1 MQPARPALGFS
12 AERSLMN
19 IDYDAE
25 HSRRAFKTLPAV
37 PTESRYP
44 RSVIQMPPPLQRPG
58 SPEAIAI
65 GCTCNP
71 IRNKHGEGIKRG
83 GRLSFL
89 CDEACPIHGAEVVR
103 KAIQQGQAR
112 IARGQGQKVH

>member
-1 MQPARPALGFS
+1 
-12 AERSLMN
+12 
-19 IDYDAE
+19 
-25 HSRRAFKTLPAV
+25 
-37 PTESRYP
+37 
-44 RSVIQMPPPLQRPG
+44 MPPPLQRPG

-71 IRNKHGEGIKRG
+71 VRNKHGEGLKRG
-83 GRLSFL
+83 GRLSFF

-112 IARGQGQKVH
+112 IARDQGQKVH